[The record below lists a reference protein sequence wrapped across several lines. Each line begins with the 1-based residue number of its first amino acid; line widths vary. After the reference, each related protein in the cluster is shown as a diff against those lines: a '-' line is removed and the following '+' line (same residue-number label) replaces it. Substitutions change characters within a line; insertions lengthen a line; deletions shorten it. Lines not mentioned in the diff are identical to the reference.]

1 MKIVNNKTATIIL
14 AGVLIMSCQS
24 KKEVIDQEP
33 TLKSAFKQDFFIGT
47 ALSEDQINEKDSVV
61 NNLIKSQFSAI
72 SPENNLK
79 CERIHPKWDE
89 YTFDVAD
96 KYVAYGKKNNMFVV
110 GHALVWHEQL
120 SPFVH
125 AIKSKDS
132 LSLFMK
138 NHINTVAGRYKGKID
153 GWDVVNEAL
162 NEDGTYRKSIFL
174 DKLGE
179 DYLVT
184 AFKLAEKAAPGTEL
198 YYNDFNIEQPKKREG
213 AVRLLKKIIDSG
225 ARIDGVG
232 IQGHWSLDGLPLKDI
247 EESIVAYSKLGLKV
261 MITELDISVLPVP
274 EKLVGANVDQ
284 NFEEDAKMNP
294 YTQGVPDSIQVQLAQ
309 RYEDLFKV
317 FLKHQDKISRVTF
330 WGVNDS
336 QSWLNNWPIKN
347 RTNYPLFF
355 DRNNKTKKAYDQVMA
370 LKNKKTNN

>member
-1 MKIVNNKTATIIL
+1 MKIVNSKTATIIL
-14 AGVLIMSCQS
+14 AGVLMMSCQS
-24 KKEVIDQEP
+24 KKEVVDHEP

-47 ALSEDQINEKDSVV
+47 ALSADQINEKDSVV

-79 CERIHPKWDE
+79 CEMIHPKWDM

-96 KYVAYGKKNNMFVV
+96 KYVAYGKKNDMFVV
-110 GHALVWHEQL
+110 GHTLIWHEQL

-132 LSLFMK
+132 LSLFME
-138 NHINTVAGRYKGKID
+138 NHINTVAGRYKGEID

-213 AVRLLKKIIDSG
+213 AIRLLKKIIDSG

-247 EESIVAYSKLGLKV
+247 EESIIAYSKLGLKV
-261 MITELDISVLPVP
+261 MFTELDISVLPVP
-274 EKLVGANVDQ
+274 EKLVGANVNQ
-284 NFEEDAKMNP
+284 NFEQDAKMNP
-294 YTQGVPDSIQVQLAQ
+294 YTNGVPDSVQVKLAQ

-347 RTNYPLFF
+347 RTNYPLLF
-355 DRNNKTKKAYDQVMA
+355 DRNNKTNKAYDKVMA
-370 LKNKKTNN
+370 LKKK